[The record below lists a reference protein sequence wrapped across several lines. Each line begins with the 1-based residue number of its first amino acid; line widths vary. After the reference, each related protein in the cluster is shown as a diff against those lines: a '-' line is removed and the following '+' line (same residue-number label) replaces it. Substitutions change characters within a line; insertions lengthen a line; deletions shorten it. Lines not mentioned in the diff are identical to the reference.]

1 MSHLGES
8 LEEDFFSE
16 DEEINQLSDE
26 EIARLYQEIEEQP
39 SREFANLLE
48 DT

>member
-1 MSHLGES
+1 MSYLG
-8 LEEDFFSE
+8 DSE

-26 EIARLYQEIEEQP
+26 EIARLCLEIEEQLP
-39 SREFANLLE
+39 GEFANLLE